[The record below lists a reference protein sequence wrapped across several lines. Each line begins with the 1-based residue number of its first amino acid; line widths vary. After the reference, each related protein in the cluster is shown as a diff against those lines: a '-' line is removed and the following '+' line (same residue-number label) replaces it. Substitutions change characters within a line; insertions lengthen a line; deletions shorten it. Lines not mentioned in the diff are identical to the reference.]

1 MRLLPRPS
9 SIVKTTAAAG
19 FAAAAA
25 ATAAAISV
33 GAVAVGAIVVSK
45 FAINKLQP
53 KLGQK
58 VKLHVAELTVDQL
71 HVRNRIEA

>member
-19 FAAAAA
+19 LATAAA
-25 ATAAAISV
+25 ATAGAIAV
-33 GAVAVGAIVVSK
+33 GAVAIGAIAVSK
-45 FAINKLQP
+45 FAVGKLQP

-58 VKLHVAELTVDQL
+58 LKLHVSELTVDHL
-71 HVRNRIEA
+71 VVRNQTEA